1 MYKECRFKE
10 EYGLNENQKGIFA
23 KIQQEAD
30 ISPNEIIEV
39 AESVKHADFS
49 DETTVRQLVRSLS
62 KMVNKPISREKEEQ
76 IIDTICNQK
85 GPTDLQSLTQ
95 YFK

>member
-1 MYKECRFKE
+1 
-10 EYGLNENQKGIFA
+10 LSDVQKGIFA

-62 KMVNKPISREKEEQ
+62 KMVNKPISREKEER
-76 IIDTICNQK
+76 IIDTICNQE